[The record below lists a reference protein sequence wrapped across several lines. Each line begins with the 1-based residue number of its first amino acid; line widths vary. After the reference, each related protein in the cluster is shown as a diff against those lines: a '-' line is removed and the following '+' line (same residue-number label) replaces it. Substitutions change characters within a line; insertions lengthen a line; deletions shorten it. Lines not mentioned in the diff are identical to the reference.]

1 MKKFTVRIRVATQS
15 SELRV
20 QVEANSQFDAKKIAE
35 AQYPNAKILSVDTG
49 R

>member
-1 MKKFTVRIRVATQS
+1 MKTYTVRIRVATQS

-20 QVEANSQFDAKKIAE
+20 QVTAKNQLDARKIAE